1 MSEEYSEMFEI
12 EEMIATYIET
22 LPYNVKEAFVVD
34 FLDDLIKM
42 DKYKDLVNDIM
53 NLVDNPIINN

>member
-12 EEMIATYIET
+12 EEMIETYIET

-53 NLVDNPIINN
+53 NLVDNPINNN

>member
-1 MSEEYSEMFEI
+1 MFEI
-12 EEMIATYIET
+12 EEMIATLEE
-22 LPYNVKEAFVVD
+22 LPYNVREAFVVD

-53 NLVDNPIINN
+53 NLVDNPINNN

>member
-1 MSEEYSEMFEI
+1 MSEEYTLMYEI
-12 EEMIATYIET
+12 EEVIATYIET
-22 LPYNVKEAFVVD
+22 LPYNIKEAFVVD

-53 NLVDNPIINN
+53 NLVDNPINNN

>member
-1 MSEEYSEMFEI
+1 MSEEYTEMFEI
-12 EEMIATYIET
+12 EEMIATLEE
-22 LPYNVKEAFVVD
+22 LPYNVREAFVVD

-53 NLVDNPIINN
+53 NLVDNPINNN